1 MQGHRTGYVRVSS
14 FDQNPELQ
22 EEVAELR
29 AEIAR
34 LRAERQSQAGEDV
47 AQTPRQF
54 KRLGG
59 CPF

>member
-1 MQGHRTGYVRVSS
+1 MQGHHAWTRRVSRS
-14 FDQNPELQ
+14 DQNPELQ